1 MIQISKP
8 MRTRV
13 KFKNNF
19 LLLFKTHF
27 STDTG
32 LFCVTTYLHSPQS
45 HLQNIPSL
53 LPHIKR
59 KKTCILLPTYC
70 VYTKRSLTS
79 FSSYFWMREILDYFS
94 HPKIRRKRRCTLISL
109 ALVNPGQLRSASPQS
124 PPLQKK
130 LQLSTYI
137 HFIVNSLCLL
147 LIYQHFCVL
156 HVGDQQWTQCSG
168 RVPGG
173 SIYPQTPNRTQ
184 IQLSPLPSAS

>member
-1 MIQISKP
+1 MTQISKP

-32 LFCVTTYLHSPQS
+32 LFCAITFLHSPQS
-45 HLQNIPSL
+45 HLQNIPPPPYKKKKNLYSIANL
-53 LPHIKR
+53 L
-59 KKTCILLPTYC
+59 C
-70 VYTKRSLTS
+70 VHQASLTS

-147 LIYQHFCVL
+147 LKYQHFCVL

-173 SIYPQTPNRTQ
+173 SIYPQTPN
-184 IQLSPLPSAS
+184 